1 MQIVYEALR
10 TVPPNWTLGIS
21 YVGEGG
27 MPYFFNTKT
36 KVSSWSH
43 PEEAKYVQKVEEV
56 RGAVRSC
63 SVVFFLTRFSCL
75 CSWGN
80 NNEWQARRRQQQA
93 QQQQND
99 KKDEKGKSA
108 KKTRK

>member
-1 MQIVYEALR
+1 VQIVYEALR

-56 RGAVRSC
+56 RGAVRSR
-63 SVVFFLTRFSCL
+63 SVVVFLTRFSCL
-75 CSWGN
+75 SPG
-80 NNEWQARRRQQQA
+80 RHGGDSSKHSSSR
-93 QQQQND
+93 
-99 KKDEKGKSA
+99 
-108 KKTRK
+108 KTRKTTKGSRRRKRASDGAC